1 MHCFGIDRAVNDA
14 FLKSLARI
22 TGGRCALMTPQDDI
36 PSAVEKLAVTLRRP
50 VLTGLRLE
58 GDAETPNET
67 ARLPD
72 LCAGEVLLTAV
83 RLADAAATSLRIT
96 GTLANGSPHTVTF
109 DLSAAR
115 PDAETPMPRLLWAHR
130 RIRHLQE
137 TGHQPEAIQHA
148 IAHNLTCRGAAF
160 VAWDEAEKVPVARRE
175 VVQPSLDIGK
185 CVASVQKHASCMIPA
200 GAALD
205 SHAASGL
212 PDVMHFFEGK
222 VTDYQRASQLQMC
235 SDEELVADFQ
245 TTDSLE
251 EDDVCYSLAPPAGVG
266 HFQSNMLAD
275 PGPDA
280 VLPRPVRQLF
290 ERHRYTYGH
299 FHASED
305 DTSTPLA
312 AWTHRFARLL
322 SERAALPEAV
332 ARLVALM
339 LRHWALET
347 ISTQRQRLLETWLAE
362 LPQAPDFLPA
372 LRAALSAA
380 PQTQVLQDATELLET
395 ALAHPVKE
403 KRSWF
408 GGVKK

>member
-1 MHCFGIDRAVNDA
+1 MESLTPNTIEACSDDELVQAADA
-14 FLKSLARI
+14 F
-22 TGGRCALMTPQDDI
+22 QDD
-36 PSAVEKLAVTLRRP
+36 
-50 VLTGLRLE
+50 
-58 GDAETPNET
+58 D
-67 ARLPD
+67 
-72 LCAGEVLLTAV
+72 V
-83 RLADAAATSLRIT
+83 R
-96 GTLANGSPHTVTF
+96 
-109 DLSAAR
+109 
-115 PDAETPMPRLLWAHR
+115 
-130 RIRHLQE
+130 
-137 TGHQPEAIQHA
+137 
-148 IAHNLTCRGAAF
+148 
-160 VAWDEAEKVPVARRE
+160 
-175 VVQPSLDIGK
+175 
-185 CVASVQKHASCMIPA
+185 
-200 GAALD
+200 
-205 SHAASGL
+205 
-212 PDVMHFFEGK
+212 
-222 VTDYQRASQLQMC
+222 
-235 SDEELVADFQ
+235 
-245 TTDSLE
+245 
-251 EDDVCYSLAPPAGVG
+251 YSLAPCAAASPLQTN
-266 HFQSNMLAD
+266 FLAD
-275 PGPDA
+275 PGPNA

-380 PQTQVLQDATELLET
+380 PQTQVLQNATELLET

-408 GGVKK
+408 GGITK

>member
-96 GTLANGSPHTVTF
+96 GTLADGSPHTVTF

-130 RIRHLQE
+130 RIRHLRD
-137 TGHQPEAIQHA
+137 TGRVPEAIQHA
-148 IAHNLTCRGAAF
+148 IAHNLTCRGASF
-160 VAWDEAEKVPVARRE
+160 VAWDEAEKVPVAMRE
-175 VVQPSLDIGK
+175 VYQPSLRIDK
-185 CVASVQKHASCMIPA
+185 CVSFPSSGSTPMIPA
-200 GAALD
+200 GASLD
-205 SHAASGL
+205 AMLANAPQQNFYS
-212 PDVMHFFEGK
+212 GK
-222 VTDYQRASQLQMC
+222 VMESLTPNTIEAC
-235 SDEELVADFQ
+235 SDDELVQAADAFQ
-245 TTDSLE
+245 D
-251 EDDVCYSLAPPAGVG
+251 DDVRYSLAPCAAASPLQTN
-266 HFQSNMLAD
+266 FLAD
-275 PGPDA
+275 PGPNA

-380 PQTQVLQDATELLET
+380 PQTQVLQNATELLET

-408 GGVKK
+408 GGITK